1 MKRYAKLVPLVKNPQ
16 SVKSSKDLAVDEAI
30 KALARSL
37 EQVRDL
43 GSFEIHVSDDK
54 SVAPIRL
61 ELRGGKPVVGRE
73 SVGKADFAIRASGAT
88 LTEMAKGELSPVD
101 AYLGG
106 QMEVH
111 GDLDFGKRLFAR
123 LAARGGEKEL

>member
-1 MKRYAKLVPLVKNPQ
+1 MKRYAKLVPLVKNPE
-16 SVKSSKDLAVDEAI
+16 SVKTPKDLGVDEAI

-37 EQVRDL
+37 EQARDL
-43 GSFEIHVSDDK
+43 GTFEIHISDDK
-54 SVAPIRL
+54 AVAPIRL
-61 ELRGGKPVVGRE
+61 ELRGGKPVIGRE
-73 SVGKADFAIRASGAT
+73 SLGKADFVIRASGAT
-88 LTEMAKGELSPVD
+88 LAEMAKGELSPAD

-106 QMEVH
+106 RMEVH